1 MEKLIAIDNKEYI
14 IPAIFSYS
22 EKNEKM
28 PTVILCHGTG
38 SQKNEVG
45 NLFVEL
51 SRKLLNIGIASIRF
65 DYAGCGD
72 SKADQTKLSFC
83 GEVNDTKTVYQYL
96 CTQEIVDCNNI
107 GILGFSQGA
116 RVMAELLKDVSPIR
130 FAISWSGACHNGIG
144 VFKGWFNEYY
154 KEALESGYAKIP
166 LFWRKD
172 LLLSKKWFDDICD
185 TTPMVG
191 IQRYA
196 GPILAIAGDEDELV
210 PYDHAKEIV
219 ENSKNENSKTVIVKN
234 SNHTFNVLMPNE
246 SKANDVIEQTIQWI
260 NKVLMM
266 NR

>member
-1 MEKLIAIDNKEYI
+1 MKKIRTIGIDGGVDMEKSIAIDNKEYT

-144 VFKGWFNEYY
+144 VFKGWFNEY
-154 KEALESGYAKIP
+154 I
-166 LFWRKD
+166 
-172 LLLSKKWFDDICD
+172 KK
-185 TTPMVG
+185 
-191 IQRYA
+191 
-196 GPILAIAGDEDELV
+196 
-210 PYDHAKEIV
+210 H
-219 ENSKNENSKTVIVKN
+219 
-234 SNHTFNVLMPNE
+234 
-246 SKANDVIEQTIQWI
+246 
-260 NKVLMM
+260 
-266 NR
+266 

>member
-1 MEKLIAIDNKEYI
+1 MKKIRTIGIDGGVDMEKSIAIDNKEYT

-22 EKNEKM
+22 E
-28 PTVILCHGTG
+28 
-38 SQKNEVG
+38 KNEVG

-166 LFWRKD
+166 LFWRED

-210 PYDHAKEIV
+210 PYHHAKEIV
-219 ENSKNENSKTVIVKN
+219 ENSKNNKSKVVIVPN
-234 SNHTFNVLMPNE
+234 SNHTFNVLIPNA
-246 SKANDVIEQTIQWI
+246 SKANDVIEITLKWI
-260 NKVLMM
+260 KNILQI
-266 NR
+266 N

>member
-1 MEKLIAIDNKEYI
+1 MKKIRTIGIEGGVDMEKSIAIDNKEYT

-166 LFWRKD
+166 LFWRED

-210 PYDHAKEIV
+210 PYHHAKEIV
-219 ENSKNENSKTVIVKN
+219 ENSKNNKSKVVIVPN
-234 SNHTFNVLMPNE
+234 SNHTFNVLT
-246 SKANDVIEQTIQWI
+246 DDIV
-260 NKVLMM
+260 
-266 NR
+266 

>member
-1 MEKLIAIDNKEYI
+1 MKKIRTIGIDGGVDMEKSIAIDNKEYT

-22 EKNEKM
+22 EKNEQM

-65 DYAGCGD
+65 DYAGCGE

-83 GEVNDTKTVYQYL
+83 GEVNDTKIVYQYL

-130 FAISWSGACHNGIG
+130 FAISWSGACHNG
-144 VFKGWFNEYY
+144 KADY
-154 KEALESGYAKIP
+154 LEKV
-166 LFWRKD
+166 K
-172 LLLSKKWFDDICD
+172 
-185 TTPMVG
+185 
-191 IQRYA
+191 
-196 GPILAIAGDEDELV
+196 AIT
-210 PYDHAKEIV
+210 
-219 ENSKNENSKTVIVKN
+219 S
-234 SNHTFNVLMPNE
+234 
-246 SKANDVIEQTIQWI
+246 
-260 NKVLMM
+260 
-266 NR
+266 R